1 MKSSSLKALFGFA
14 VIVDLRNFSEIGR
27 RLLIQERKP
36 FSNRLKQ
43 QIYSIIFD
51 FLSETLEAVIDSNSN
66 DVLFD
71 YKHTG
76 DGFLLLTKH
85 HRYKTPNTLDSFL
98 LLLDIYMLLDRLVPE
113 LNFRIIDL
121 LKNNAKIVRGN
132 KHLRYIKSIF
142 TDESG
147 KRWKQHIGFSIGAHC
162 GIIFYRNLGDQKIF
176 LGNTINQSSRFQALS
191 TTFSDYNLFFSE
203 EISKRLSK
211 AMGNPEFYSEISKKW
226 FKNLERITIKG
237 FGPTA
242 VHAIEKRHID
252 QVKKK
257 LMFLNKYQE
266 SHL

>member
-1 MKSSSLKALFGFA
+1 MKSNSLRALFGFA
-14 VIVDLRNFSEIGR
+14 VTVDLRNFSEIGR
-27 RLLIQERKP
+27 RLLIQEKKP

-43 QIYSIIFD
+43 QIYSVIFD
-51 FLSETLEAVIDSNSN
+51 FLSETLEAAIISSSN

-85 HRYKTPNTLDSFL
+85 NRYKTPNTLDSFL

-113 LNFRIIDL
+113 LNFKIIDL

-132 KHLRYIKSIF
+132 SHLRYIKSIF

-147 KRWKQHIGFSIGAHC
+147 KSWKQHIGFSIGAHC
-162 GIIFYRNLGDQKIF
+162 GMIFYRNVRDQKIF

-203 EISKRLSK
+203 EISRRLSQT
-211 AMGNPEFYSEISKKW
+211 MGTTEFHSEISRKW

-237 FGPTA
+237 IGPTA
-242 VHAIEKRHID
+242 VHAIENRHVGH
-252 QVKKK
+252 VKEK
-257 LMFLNKYQE
+257 LMCFNEASKI
-266 SHL
+266 